1 VSFDPGP
8 IISLRREPEPA
19 FASNNPAW
27 EHQMRKTKLSALI
40 VAVTLLGGTSWQAR
54 AAQDGHHSA
63 LFERLCAKE
72 NNEARH
78 RKIGE
83 RLIAHLKL
91 TAAQQAAYNDFQE
104 ARLKSVDGAKSKL
117 CAKEPDLSS
126 FEERL
131 NFSQSFMEA
140 RLEAMRAENPKLI
153 AFYNSLDDKQKRKF
167 DDFRSNMMKE

>member
-1 VSFDPGP
+1 
-8 IISLRREPEPA
+8 
-19 FASNNPAW
+19 
-27 EHQMRKTKLSALI
+27 MRKTKLLALTM
-40 VAVTLLGGTSWQAR
+40 VAAFLGASPWQAR
-54 AAQDGHHSA
+54 AAQDAPHNA
-63 LFERLCAKE
+63 LFERLCSKQ
-72 NNEARH
+72 NNESSH

-83 RLIAHLKL
+83 RLIAQLKL
-91 TAAQQAAYNDFQE
+91 TAAQQTAYNDFQE
-104 ARLKSVDGAKSKL
+104 ARLKSVNDAKAKL

-167 DDFRSNMMKE
+167 DDFRAGMGR

>member
-1 VSFDPGP
+1 
-8 IISLRREPEPA
+8 
-19 FASNNPAW
+19 
-27 EHQMRKTKLSALI
+27 MRKTKLSALI
-40 VAVTLLGGTSWQAR
+40 VAITLLGASTWQAR

-63 LFERLCAKE
+63 LFERLCSKQNSE
-72 NNEARH
+72 TSH

-83 RLIAHLKL
+83 RLIAQLKL

-104 ARLKSVDGAKSKL
+104 SRLKSVNDAKAKL

-131 NFSQSFMEA
+131 NFSQGFMEA

-153 AFYNSLDDKQKRKF
+153 AFYNTLDDKQKSKF
-167 DDFRSNMMKE
+167 DDFRASMGR